1 MSTFE
6 VFLALALLVT
16 AIGCALGFMEKVVVF
31 RNYDD
36 LGLVFAATVPL
47 FIGFISAIS
56 WILIPAAIAS
66 AALFFMLAWR
76 TWKDN
81 TSIWKVL
88 IALPTK
94 LVLSLLFIAFVWD
107 LLSPGGKTQ
116 LERAKQRGLAAA
128 MLAAITP
135 VIYRL
140 VKNKT
145 GVMVPRSLLKNSRRG
160 LTNGS

>member
-1 MSTFE
+1 MSAFE
-6 VFLALALLVT
+6 VFLASALLAT
-16 AIGCALGFMEKVVVF
+16 AAGCALGLMEKVVVF

-47 FIGFISAIS
+47 FIGFISAIP
-56 WILIPAAIAS
+56 WILIPAGIAS
-66 AALFFMLAWR
+66 ASLFVMLAWR

-81 TSIWKVL
+81 TSIWKTL

-94 LVLSLLFIAFVWD
+94 LALSVLFIAFVWD
-107 LLSPGGKTQ
+107 LLSPGGDTQ
-116 LERAKQRGLAAA
+116 LDRAKQRGLAAA
-128 MLAAITP
+128 ILAVLTP
-135 VIYRL
+135 LIYRL

-145 GVMVPRSLLKNSRRG
+145 GVLVPRNVLKNTRRG